1 MIIVGAGGFGREVYE
16 YALDAD
22 GVVEGFLDDNP
33 QALDGFDGFPPVL
46 GTVNDADP
54 RRGPYVI
61 AVGDPCL
68 RARWAGVLASRGCE
82 LATLVH
88 PTATVARSAVL
99 GPGVVLAPGVVI
111 GACAHIG
118 ANVMANVNAA
128 IGHDSRIGA
137 HSVLAPFVA
146 VNGWATV
153 GEEVFMGSQSVVTI
167 GLSIGAHS
175 KLSAGAVATKDCD
188 PGSLLVGNP
197 AKGRVLY
204 AATPCSQPAS

>member
-1 MIIVGAGGFGREVYE
+1 VIIVGAGGFGREVYE

-33 QALDGFDGFPPVL
+33 EALSAFDGFPPVL
-46 GTVNDADP
+46 GAVTDADP

-68 RARWAGVLASRGCE
+68 RARWAEELTAAGCQ

-99 GPGVVLAPGVVI
+99 GPGVVVAPGVVI
-111 GACAHIG
+111 GACARID

-153 GEEVFMGSQSVVTI
+153 GEEVFMGSQSVVTL
-167 GLSIGAHS
+167 GVKIGAHS
-175 KLSAGAVATKDCD
+175 KVSAGAVATQDCD

-197 AKGRVLY
+197 AKGRVIY
-204 AATPCSQPAS
+204 TPEPCAD